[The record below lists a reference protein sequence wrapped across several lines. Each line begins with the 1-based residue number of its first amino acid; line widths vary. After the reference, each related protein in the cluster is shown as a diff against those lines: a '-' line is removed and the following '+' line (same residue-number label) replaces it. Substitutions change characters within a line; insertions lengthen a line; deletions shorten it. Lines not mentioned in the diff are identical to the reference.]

1 MPVAVI
7 AVSMLVMLMATTP
20 SEALRSCM
28 SKTEA
33 RQHFGSIH
41 IYWHG
46 QGRCWDAKPTRRD
59 HRIRKVQRTIE
70 QPKWHGSMAE
80 MLSDDEP
87 VQTTVQVPWV
97 DRWAGIASSQFPLDA
112 RWVDAVQIA
121 PPPVIEREPEP
132 IVSASAMVLVVIF
145 IVQALTL
152 ATIEVLFRSTVYEW
166 SKSTTSF

>member
-7 AVSMLVMLMATTP
+7 AVSMLVMLVATTP

-33 RQHFGSIH
+33 RQHFGSVH

-46 QGRCWDAKPTRRD
+46 RGRCWDAKPTRQD
-59 HRIRKVQRTIE
+59 HRIRKVERTIE
-70 QPKWHGSMAE
+70 QPKWRGSMAE
-80 MLSDDEP
+80 MLPDDEP
-87 VQTTVQVPWV
+87 VQTTVQMPWV
-97 DRWAGIASSQFPLDA
+97 DRWAGIESSQFPLDA

-121 PPPVIEREPEP
+121 PPPVEREPEP
-132 IVSASAMVLVVIF
+132 IVPASAMVLVVIF